1 MHRRAVALI
10 VLGLLAS
17 SSASA
22 QTARPAPPPRPTAPA
37 AVAVPRTDFIKTM
50 DIEFQQMDADKNNR
64 VTRTEVEQFQQAV
77 GLLEAQNRVRALFA
91 RLDTD
96 RNGQLSAAEFSRMAV
111 APVPP
116 NAAPVLSQADL
127 NRDGS
132 ITLVEY
138 RTAKLAN
145 FDRMDTDKDGI
156 VSVAEMRAAG
166 IIK

>member
-1 MHRRAVALI
+1 MHRRIVAFI
-10 VLGLLAS
+10 VSSLLAS
-17 SSASA
+17 SGASA
-22 QTARPAPPPRPTAPA
+22 QSARPPAPPRPAPGP
-37 AVAVPRTDFIKTM
+37 VAVPRTDFIKTM
-50 DIEFQQMDADKNNR
+50 DIEFQQMDANKDNR
-64 VTRTEVEQFQQAV
+64 VTRAEVEQFQQAV
-77 GLLEAQNRVRALFA
+77 GLLDAQNRVRALFM

-96 RNGQLSAAEFSRMAV
+96 GNGQLSAAEFSKMAV
-111 APVPP
+111 TPTPP
-116 NAAPVLSQADL
+116 NPGPVMGADL
-127 NRDGS
+127 NRDGA